1 LDGAGSALV
10 IDSQPA
16 ALVGSSFSNGDCIVE
31 TLQQTHGIAVP
42 VGEPIEGLLDAA
54 DVPPPHSEPTYR
66 FAVKGATTRLGGVL
80 REATS
85 DFAVSKTHQKAACVG
100 DYIEY
105 GNGSRSQIVTGV
117 GLPETPNFRALAVV
131 GSLLENGDVITDSP
145 DRRDHTVAFVPVDSA
160 ISIHRSGVSQR
171 STAYESCIGSTWRYD
186 ASTGG
191 FVMAFKSGMHDHG
204 KKIAISGDR
213 ATCGNCEGGYP
224 IYGPV
229 RVFPIEECFQ
239 S

>member
-1 LDGAGSALV
+1 MPTKALFC
-10 IDSQPA
+10 SPH
-16 ALVGSSFSNGDCIVE
+16 LVRLPQEV
-31 TLQQTHGIAVP
+31 A
-42 VGEPIEGLLDAA
+42 GLLRQREA
-54 DVPPPHSEPTYR
+54 PPYSEPTYR

-85 DFAVSKTHQKAACVG
+85 DFAVSGTHHKAACVG

-160 ISIHRSGVSQR
+160 ISIH
-171 STAYESCIGSTWRYD
+171 
-186 ASTGG
+186 
-191 FVMAFKSGMHDHG
+191 
-204 KKIAISGDR
+204 
-213 ATCGNCEGGYP
+213 
-224 IYGPV
+224 
-229 RVFPIEECFQ
+229 
-239 S
+239 